1 MSQFTNCQDCLDQL
15 LTEDEIFITG
25 RCEDC
30 QATHERNTYDPMFDD
45 RAWDNRKDNY

>member
-1 MSQFTNCQDCLDQL
+1 MSEFNNCQDCYESLRGDYARL
-15 LTEDEIFITG
+15 ETG

-45 RAWDNRKDNY
+45 RAWDNQREAY